1 MKNFLIGLLGVLL
14 LFAIGAVGYLAFHK
28 TPIETEEVEEEKT
41 YCLDSGFTNSMD
53 AVTYCRHMVVQHYY
67 DSIFMHMPEETV
79 ENVAY
84 VLISKTGQTTK
95 EEIVEEYVDKQDTY
109 DALYKRRCEK
119 QQNTTISTDNSSNEA
134 DEQNTNMPQ
143 DSMKEGPSAK
153 VESLVR
159 TIEKKP

>member
-1 MKNFLIGLLGVLL
+1 
-14 LFAIGAVGYLAFHK
+14 
-28 TPIETEEVEEEKT
+28 
-41 YCLDSGFTNSMD
+41 MD

-67 DSIFMHMPEETV
+67 DSVFMHMPEETI
-79 ENVAY
+79 EQVAY
-84 VLISKTGQTTK
+84 VLIDKTGQTTK

-119 QQNTTISTDNSSNEA
+119 QQNTTISTDNSSNGA
-134 DEQNTNMPQ
+134 DEQNTNMPR
-143 DSMKEGPSAK
+143 DSMKEESSAK